1 MVFDFGIRLRELR
14 RRKKMTQ
21 AQVAKRLNLSKTAVS
36 GYENNTK
43 TPSVDVLIQL
53 SILYGVTTDYLL
65 GLDNREMLY
74 VGELG
79 GRQRELLEMLVSEM
93 RGKIGRRQK
102 NDAGNSCNTRTGA
115 L

>member
-1 MVFDFGIRLRELR
+1 MVFDLGIRLRELR

-93 RGKIGRRQK
+93 RGK
-102 NDAGNSCNTRTGA
+102 
-115 L
+115 

>member
-93 RGKIGRRQK
+93 RGI
-102 NDAGNSCNTRTGA
+102 
-115 L
+115 

>member
-21 AQVAKRLNLSKTAVS
+21 AQEAKRLNLSKTAVS

-93 RGKIGRRQK
+93 RGK
-102 NDAGNSCNTRTGA
+102 
-115 L
+115 

>member
-21 AQVAKRLNLSKTAVS
+21 AQVANRLNLSKTAVS

-93 RGKIGRRQK
+93 RGK
-102 NDAGNSCNTRTGA
+102 
-115 L
+115 

>member
-74 VGELG
+74 VGALG

-93 RGKIGRRQK
+93 RG
-102 NDAGNSCNTRTGA
+102 T
-115 L
+115 

>member
-1 MVFDFGIRLRELR
+1 MVFDFGIRLREQR

-93 RGKIGRRQK
+93 RGK
-102 NDAGNSCNTRTGA
+102 
-115 L
+115 

>member
-1 MVFDFGIRLRELR
+1 MVFDFDIRLRELR

-93 RGKIGRRQK
+93 RGK
-102 NDAGNSCNTRTGA
+102 
-115 L
+115 

>member
-1 MVFDFGIRLRELR
+1 MMVFDFGIRLRELR

-93 RGKIGRRQK
+93 RGK
-102 NDAGNSCNTRTGA
+102 
-115 L
+115 